1 MAGSAS
7 WGTSAA
13 GGGREAANGAKT
25 AAVPRLGKLEDRKL
39 WALLAREAVHLGECR
54 AAAEYLAAAQRHN
67 DAFHDR
73 DNVIRYD
80 YKHNPSFRSLESA
93 QT

>member
-1 MAGSAS
+1 MHTTTRSGK
-7 WGTSAA
+7 GAA
-13 GGGREAANGAKT
+13 DGAKT

-39 WALLAREAVHLGECR
+39 WALLAKEAVQLGECR

-73 DNVIRYD
+73 DNMMRYT
-80 YKHNPSFRSLESA
+80 HAL
-93 QT
+93 

>member
-1 MAGSAS
+1 MASGGAPATGGS
-7 WGTSAA
+7 
-13 GGGREAANGAKT
+13 GGGRRDAAEGANT
-25 AAVPRLGKLEDRKL
+25 SAIPWLGKLEDRKL

-73 DNVIRYD
+73 ENLIR
-80 YKHNPSFRSLESA
+80 
-93 QT
+93 